1 MAVPLFG
8 GSVGI
13 FALSITIWTVGE
25 IGNTPIAS
33 ALVAQLAP
41 AHLRGRYQGVYQI
54 AWSGSSVLAPL
65 TGGAAFAA
73 FGGTPVW
80 LACAAIPVV
89 SAAGLIRLAPALTG
103 RVAQATAR
111 DAVPLAKTPEP
122 AASPA

>member
-1 MAVPLFG
+1 M
-8 GSVGI
+8 
-13 FALSITIWTVGE
+13 
-25 IGNTPIAS
+25 
-33 ALVAQLAP
+33 
-41 AHLRGRYQGVYQI
+41 

-89 SAAGLIRLAPALTG
+89 STAGLLRLAPTLTG
-103 RVAQATAR
+103 RITQAKAR
-111 DAVPLAKTPEP
+111 DAAPLMQTPEP